1 MGDEAIDK
9 GLRLELMMKTKYNS
23 DQKRIK
29 TI

>member
-1 MGDEAIDK
+1 MGDEAIIK
-9 GLRLELMMKTKYNS
+9 GLWLRLMTKTKYNS

>member
-1 MGDEAIDK
+1 MGDKVIVK
-9 GLRLELMMKTKYNS
+9 GLWLGLMTKTKYNS